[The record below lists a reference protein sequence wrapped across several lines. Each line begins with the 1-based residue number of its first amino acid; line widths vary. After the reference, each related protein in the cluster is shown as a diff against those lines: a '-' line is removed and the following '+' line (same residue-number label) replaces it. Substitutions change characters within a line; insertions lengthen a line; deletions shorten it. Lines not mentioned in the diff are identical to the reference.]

1 MLFLLDSNVLIRA
14 HEDYYPI
21 DRVPPFWEWLVSQ
34 ASAGRAKMPFEIY
47 EEIAVSKGPL
57 KNWITSSF
65 VENSLV
71 LGEEVDS
78 KIFNKVIETA
88 YAPDLTE
95 NELEEA
101 GRDPF
106 LVAYGLMGP
115 DRVVVTKET
124 SSPSKKRGRTKVPDA
139 CRTMNIR
146 CVTDF
151 QFYRE
156 NDFRIR

>member
-21 DRVPPFWEWLVSQ
+21 DRVPPFWKWLTAEAV
-34 ASAGRAKMPFEIY
+34 AGRVKMPLEIY
-47 EEIAVSKGPL
+47 GEISVSTGPL
-57 KNWITSSF
+57 KNWITSSL
-65 VENSLV
+65 VKNSLV
-71 LGEEVDS
+71 LDEEVDS
-78 KIFNKVIETA
+78 KILNKVIETA

-101 GRDPF
+101 GCDPF

-139 CRTMNIR
+139 CTIMRIPWM
-146 CVTDF
+146 TDF
-151 QFYRE
+151 RFYRE